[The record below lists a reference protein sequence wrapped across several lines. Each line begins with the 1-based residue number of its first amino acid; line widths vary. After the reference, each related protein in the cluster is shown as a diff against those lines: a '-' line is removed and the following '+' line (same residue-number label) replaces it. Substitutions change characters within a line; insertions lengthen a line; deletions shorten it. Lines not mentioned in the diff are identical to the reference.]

1 MNNPSAMVL
10 ASRRK
15 NAIDDAILYSELSKI
30 QPATQQDAAA
40 SGSSDSVNVVDELK
54 VFQDL
59 LADIGSR
66 LATYI
71 PNTQTT
77 YAQDLKTLEDNI
89 RSYIGPSPQFEIPTL
104 KAYEESFFRKIQDTI
119 NFNKEAQETIKG
131 AESERMLKNLVEA
144 IAKNLGDDKATLKH
158 SLEKKNWDPA
168 LLCVQAALIEC
179 DEMPQDSRVALWNS
193 FKNLLPRNKQAKDD
207 PNKDREPNPADQ
219 ATQPIWKQ
227 SIYNITVFSDSDE
240 IKPEVEKGV
249 ADLKNW
255 IANAVD
261 NWLKT
266 TSINV
271 EKIAQTITD
280 HLSKRY
286 AELVKTTM
294 LTDPVTIQNWVTTA
308 FGEIRKDPNVNL
320 GAMLNTVVLDG
331 IRDALVQCAL
341 KLVPN
346 GESISFATA
355 LKTELNANLNRL
367 RTPRKDDMDRP
378 ENQAD
383 AIQRA
388 FDKYAV
394 SGAQGQF
401 LAASAN
407 LHDVKALEADVLS
420 AIDVIS
426 NDITTGLPKIYA
438 EMALGM
444 AQAVNDARGD
454 YTLFITSY
462 RNAFPNSQGNPDAK
476 AGENAIEAATNLVE
490 MAGQLKPFADQRLA
504 IDRQAMANAIALIVS
519 SYEGALNTEYA
530 ALKDSKDSYFNALS
544 DYMNSKMLHKV
555 REHEVAAVRQA
566 ELQLLSL
573 FR

>member
-1 MNNPSAMVL
+1 MVL

-15 NAIDDAILYSELSKI
+15 KPIDDAILYSELSKI

-40 SGSSDSVNVVDELK
+40 SASSDRVNVVEELK
-54 VFQDL
+54 VFQAL

-104 KAYEESFFRKIQDTI
+104 KAYEESFLRKIQDII

-131 AESERMLKNLVEA
+131 AESERMVKNLIEA
-144 IAKNLGDDKATLKH
+144 IAKKFGDGKATLNL
-158 SLEKKNWDPA
+158 SLEKNNWDPA

-193 FKNLLPRNKQAKDD
+193 FKNLLP
-207 PNKDREPNPADQ
+207 PNKTGDADPKKADTKNDSQSAQANQ
-219 ATQPIWKQ
+219 ATQPIWKN
-227 SIYNITVFSDSDE
+227 SIDKITVFSGSDE

-249 ADLKNW
+249 ANLKNW

-261 NWLKT
+261 NWIKG

-271 EKIAQTITD
+271 ENIARTITD

-294 LTDPVTIQNWVTTA
+294 LTDPVTVQNWVTTA
-308 FGEIRKDPNVNL
+308 FGEIRKDTNVNL

-462 RNAFPNSQGNPDAK
+462 RNAFPTKGENLDAK
-476 AGENAIEAATNLVE
+476 DGEEAITKATLLVE